1 MWMGIAV
8 SSCQWSI
15 KHAMQLGSENFS
27 TSFSSLLAAAS
38 FKPSYRTSCV
48 VEHHDFCSIFFFW
61 RYIFE
66 VPKPTRYIFNKLNSS
81 FSKVLVKFFRPSSR
95 GFSLY
100 WTCSANAC
108 KDTWRLPVHKRRQC
122 WFTIPLRLGHRA
134 SYSLEGLHA
143 PPCLRT
149 ARVCLKSLF

>member
-1 MWMGIAV
+1 VDGYCTQL
-8 SSCQWSI
+8 S
-15 KHAMQLGSENFS
+15 MQCSWDRRTFQQAFRLCWQQH
-27 TSFSSLLAAAS
+27 LLNLLTGQVVLWNITT
-38 FKPSYRTSCV
+38 FVPS
-48 VEHHDFCSIFFFW
+48 FFFW